1 MKSMITARSSHS
13 MCKRFRHSLKQVV
26 LVTLLATLISCGG
39 GGNDKVPAVNQAP
52 TFTSNSSFSTLD
64 NSLAIGYQAT
74 ATDMEGDAIIYSITG
89 GMDEVDFLIEPDSGL
104 VSFVLVPD
112 FEQPHDDN
120 TDNVYEVEISATDT
134 KNAVSRLNLKVTVAG
149 NQVLLLIPVVV
160 HVLYSENSEHES
172 NITEEKILS
181 QIAVLNKDFRMKNID
196 LDNVSEEFK
205 SIVADMEIEFEMA
218 KVDPNGEATNGITRT
233 LDQTSELLHADIYF
247 TAKGGHDAW
256 PTTQYLNIWIFDG
269 SNRNGDVGLGGRGQ
283 FPGEDPLTDGVIV
296 PYQAF
301 GTIEPVARHQN
312 LHLGRSATHEI
323 GHWFDLRHTDMQT
336 NFMDTQVPD
345 QQMLMFSEEQKARV
359 HAIFSVGGGREEL
372 YQNLIN

>member
-1 MKSMITARSSHS
+1 
-13 MCKRFRHSLKQVV
+13 MCKRLRHSLKQVII
-26 LVTLLATLISCGG
+26 LVALLTTLISCGG
-39 GGNDKVPAVNQAP
+39 GNDKAVNKIPAVNQPP
-52 TFTSNSSFSTLD
+52 TFTSTSSFSTLD
-64 NSLAIGYQAT
+64 NSLEIGYQAT

-89 GMDEVDFLIEPDSGL
+89 GIDDVDFLIEPDSGV

-112 FEQPHDDN
+112 FEQPHDNNADN
-120 TDNVYEVEISATDT
+120 IYEVEISATDA
-134 KNAVSRLNLKVTVAG
+134 KNAVSHLTLTIYVSG
-149 NQVLLLIPVVV
+149 NRALLIIPVVV
-160 HVLYSENSEHES
+160 HVLYQESSEHES

-181 QIAVLNKDFRMKNID
+181 QIAVLNKDFRMKNTD
-196 LDNVSEEFK
+196 LENVSEEFK

-218 KVDPNGEATNGITRT
+218 KVDPEGETTNGITRT
-233 LDQTSELLHADIYF
+233 LDQTSELLHAGIYF

-269 SNRNGDVGLGGRGQ
+269 SDRNGDVGLGGRAQ
-283 FPGEDPLTDGVIV
+283 FPGGDPLTDGVIV

-301 GTIEPVARHQN
+301 GTIEPVAKHQN

-345 QQMLMFSEEQKARV
+345 QQMLMFSEEQKAKV
-359 HAIFSVGGGREEL
+359 HAVFSSGGGREDL
-372 YQNLIN
+372 YKNLVN

>member
-1 MKSMITARSSHS
+1 MITARSSHS